1 MINFYP
7 NPTGNVLTIE
17 SNAAFNKIKVYDIL
31 GKLVETA
38 QFQDSKS
45 YLLDVKNYLNGIY
58 FIQVNNNPLERI
70 RAARRLLYMLLFN
83 SDILLQPS
91 SKTLG
96 SV

>member
-1 MINFYP
+1 MFRTASLTVSIIDINTNEVIHFYP

-70 RAARRLLYMLLFN
+70 IV
-83 SDILLQPS
+83 SH
-91 SKTLG
+91 
-96 SV
+96 